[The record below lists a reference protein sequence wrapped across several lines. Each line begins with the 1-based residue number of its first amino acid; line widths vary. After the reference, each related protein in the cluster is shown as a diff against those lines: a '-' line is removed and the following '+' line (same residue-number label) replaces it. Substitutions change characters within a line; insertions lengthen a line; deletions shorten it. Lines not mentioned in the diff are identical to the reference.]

1 MTGSKPSGKPHTRRR
16 WWKIATNLSHPLPR
30 RAYIIRCRRIFL
42 RQTPDPMPA
51 PRKRPQS
58 KTAGRP
64 RSAASRSA
72 ILKAAY
78 QILREAGFAGFT
90 VEGVAARAGAGK
102 ATIYRW
108 WQTKGTLAIEAFL
121 VALVPR
127 MDATDDTASA
137 IADLRNHVHHAAAI
151 YRGRAGQLLRE
162 LIALGQEDSATSK
175 VLRTDFVEPR
185 RQSALRLLQRAV
197 QAGELPQGT
206 DIDVLADALW
216 GPIFH
221 RLLVSHMP
229 IDRAFIEKLLD
240 LVLGGAAA
248 AGSSKPPAGSGQGLA

>member
-1 MTGSKPSGKPHTRRR
+1 
-16 WWKIATNLSHPLPR
+16 
-30 RAYIIRCRRIFL
+30 
-42 RQTPDPMPA
+42 MPA
-51 PRKRPQS
+51 PRKRHRA
-58 KTAGRP
+58 KTSGRP
-64 RSAASRSA
+64 RSAATRSA
-72 ILKAAY
+72 ILKAAF
-78 QILREAGFAGFT
+78 QILREGGFAGFT

-121 VALVPR
+121 VALAPR
-127 MDATDDTASA
+127 MDDGQKSVSA
-137 IADLRNHVHHAAAI
+137 ITDLRNQVHHAAGI

-185 RQSALRLLQRAV
+185 RLAALRLLQRALET
-197 QAGELPQGT
+197 GELPANT
-206 DIDVLADALW
+206 DIDVLSDALW

-229 IDRAFIEKLLD
+229 IDRRFIEKLLD
-240 LVLGGAAA
+240 LVLGGAM
-248 AGSSKPPAGSGQGLA
+248 AGAGNKPASRLQGVA

>member
-1 MTGSKPSGKPHTRRR
+1 
-16 WWKIATNLSHPLPR
+16 
-30 RAYIIRCRRIFL
+30 
-42 RQTPDPMPA
+42 MPA
-51 PRKRPQS
+51 PRKRPR
-58 KTAGRP
+58 KRAAGRP
-64 RSAASRSA
+64 RSDASRSA

-121 VALVPR
+121 AALAPR
-127 MDATDDTASA
+127 MEANTDTDSA
-137 IADLRNHVHHAAAI
+137 IAELRVQVHHAAGV
-151 YRGRAGQLLRE
+151 YRGRTGQLLRE

-175 VLRTDFVEPR
+175 VLRAEFVEPR
-185 RQSALRLLQRAV
+185 RQAALRLLQRA
-197 QAGELPQGT
+197 QQSGELPQHT

-221 RLLVSHMP
+221 RLLVSRMP
-229 IDRAFIEKLLD
+229 IDRSFVEKLLD
-240 LVLGGAAA
+240 LVLGGAMVG
-248 AGSSKPPAGSGQGLA
+248 AGSKPPAGNQGLA

>member
-1 MTGSKPSGKPHTRRR
+1 
-16 WWKIATNLSHPLPR
+16 
-30 RAYIIRCRRIFL
+30 
-42 RQTPDPMPA
+42 MPA
-51 PRKRPQS
+51 PRKRPQ
-58 KTAGRP
+58 TPAAGRP

-108 WQTKGTLAIEAFL
+108 WQTKGTLAIEAYL
-121 VALVPR
+121 VALAPR
-127 MDATDDTASA
+127 MDPKSDTDSA
-137 IADLRNHVHHAAAI
+137 IADLRTQVHLAASV
-151 YRGRAGQLLRE
+151 YRGRTGQLLRE

-175 VLRTDFVEPR
+175 VLRADFVEPR
-185 RQSALRLLQRAV
+185 RKAALRLLQRA
-197 QAGELPQGT
+197 QQSGELPPHT
-206 DIDVLADALW
+206 DIDVLSDALW

-229 IDRAFIEKLLD
+229 IDRSFVEKLLD
-240 LVLGGAAA
+240 LVLGGALAG
-248 AGSSKPPAGSGQGLA
+248 AGSKPAGDQGLA